1 MAARN
6 AFLVCSC
13 STKPI
18 LCITG
23 SISKK
28 NQPRIVTKVKDSNC
42 KLWDLCLDKRGVT
55 E

>member
-1 MAARN
+1 MAAIN

-18 LCITG
+18 LCKTG

-28 NQPRIVTKVKDSNC
+28 PRIVTKVKDSNC
-42 KLWDLCLDKRGVT
+42 KLWDVCLDKRGVT